1 MIEIKD
7 KANCCGCYGCYNICP
22 TKAIEMVEDENGF
35 KYPIVNKEKCVNCGL
50 CEKVC
55 PIINNKKEKKK
66 DIKVYACMN
75 KNTDTRMRSSSGG
88 IFSLIASYIL
98 DLNGVVFGA
107 KFNENFQVIHSY
119 IENKEELYT
128 FQGSKY
134 VQTQIG
140 EMYQKAKEFLE
151 QDKYVLFTGTPCQI
165 EGLYSYL
172 GKEYEKLYTQDI
184 ICHGVPSPIVWRKY
198 LEEFNKKYNGK
209 PKEISFREKRN
220 MGWSNYEM
228 KLQYSTDSYIT
239 SHNKDIY
246 MKAFLSDICLR
257 DSCYAC
263 NFKKKNRNSDITL
276 ADFWGIDNIDKEMND
291 DKGTSLVIINSKKG
305 NQLFEKIKQNT
316 IYKEEDFEEAIK
328 YNPSMINSVKLHKNR
343 ENFFKE
349 LENNNLEVLVKKYT
363 KRPLYR
369 RILGKIKRIIKKV
382 IKKK

>member
-1 MIEIKD
+1 
-7 KANCCGCYGCYNICP
+7 
-22 TKAIEMVEDENGF
+22 MVNQK
-35 KYPIVNKEKCVNCGL
+35 KYRLE
-50 CEKVC
+50 
-55 PIINNKKEKKK
+55 KKE
-66 DIKVYACMN
+66 IW
-75 KNTDTRMRSSSGG
+75 GG
-88 IFSLIASYIL
+88 
-98 DLNGVVFGA
+98 V
-107 KFNENFQVIHSY
+107 
-119 IENKEELYT
+119 
-128 FQGSKY
+128 
-134 VQTQIG
+134 
-140 EMYQKAKEFLE
+140 
-151 QDKYVLFTGTPCQI
+151 
-165 EGLYSYL
+165 
-172 GKEYEKLYTQDI
+172 
-184 ICHGVPSPIVWRKY
+184 
-198 LEEFNKKYNGK
+198 
-209 PKEISFREKRN
+209 REKRN
-220 MGWSNYEM
+220 MGWSNFEM

-349 LENNNLEVLVKKYT
+349 LENNNLEVLVKKHT